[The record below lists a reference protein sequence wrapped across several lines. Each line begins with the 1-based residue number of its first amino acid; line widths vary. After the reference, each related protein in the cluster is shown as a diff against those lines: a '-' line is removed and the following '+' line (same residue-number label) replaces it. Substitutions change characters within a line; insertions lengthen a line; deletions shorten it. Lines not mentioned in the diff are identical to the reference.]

1 MTIREM
7 KHINSEIKKLLK
19 KLERL
24 RSAAVNIS
32 PVISGMPPG
41 GGSADKLG
49 INVAQIADVE
59 RQLAQFR
66 ALRDYHINRLSIDN
80 DTENCIWLH
89 LARGYSWRKI
99 ANLTDGRP
107 DTADSI
113 RMRCY
118 RYRW

>member
-1 MTIREM
+1 MNIREM
-7 KHINSEIKKLLK
+7 KQINSEIKKLLK

-24 RSAAVNIS
+24 RSAAINIS
-32 PVISGMPPG
+32 PQLSGMPPG
-41 GGSADKLG
+41 GSSSDKLG
-49 INVAQIADVE
+49 ANVAQIADVE
-59 RQLAQFR
+59 QQLVRLR
-66 ALRDYHINRLSIDN
+66 ALRDHYINQLSIEN

-118 RYRW
+118 RYFW